1 MAPEMIKDAK
11 YDTKAD
17 IWSLG
22 CIVFELVTLKRAY
35 TSDSLMRLM
44 YKIVEDPAPRISK
57 GKKTPLTRTSDIFK
71 TKLRI
76 SNSGRWSTFS
86 RKCWTNRQNRG
97 RVPLRFC
104 KTQYSL
110 NQELLLQL
118 REARRARGDHA
129 LALERI

>member
-22 CIVFELVTLKRAY
+22 CIIFELVTLKRAY

-57 GKKTPLTRTSDIFK
+57 GMNIPAKRMSDIFK
-71 TKLRI
+71 TKLPT
-76 SNSGRWSTFS
+76 SNSG
-86 RKCWTNRQNRG
+86 Q
-97 RVPLRFC
+97 
-104 KTQYSL
+104 
-110 NQELLLQL
+110 
-118 REARRARGDHA
+118 
-129 LALERI
+129 

>member
-57 GKKTPLTRTSDIFK
+57 GIKI
-71 TKLRI
+71 
-76 SNSGRWSTFS
+76 
-86 RKCWTNRQNRG
+86 C
-97 RVPLRFC
+97 
-104 KTQYSL
+104 
-110 NQELLLQL
+110 QL
-118 REARRARGDHA
+118 FV
-129 LALERI
+129 